1 MKKLRGSAIL
11 MIIAILGI
19 TGFQLYWLKT
29 NYDRE
34 KQNLELKTN
43 LAFRETILHL
53 QSSKLKL
60 EGLTLTMD
68 SSFKRTVTVNEKKPG
83 RKIIPKP
90 VKPGQP
96 PISMLNLI
104 QERMR
109 DSLKT
114 DSSGNTYVISV
125 SNDTMR
131 RVIVDSLRRMRG
143 PRKFLTVSHKL
154 DSVLHEGLET
164 KEVHIEGTI
173 RPRERRVT
181 ISPDNLPV
189 PPGIRDS
196 LQNRQGGVIIESRV
210 PALNDPDILIN
221 RPAPGSNAVFRLLY
235 DIDSLSLK
243 DSITIDEI
251 DSLFDIRLRREN
263 IDVGYKVSRLDSTDY
278 ASTGTVTIGFA
289 KPTHYNL
296 SLTSTMA
303 YMLKKLSLPILF
315 SLLLVG
321 ITITSFILLY
331 RNLLRQQRLGELKN
345 DFISNITHELKTPIA
360 TVGVA
365 IEALKNFNAI
375 DNPART
381 KEYLDI
387 SQQELQR
394 LNLLVDKVLKLSMFE
409 KKEIDL
415 KYELVDLADLVAEVV
430 SSMRLQIEKYDARVT
445 VRKEGETVLN
455 ADRLHLLSI
464 IFNLLDNALKYSK
477 SKPDIAIT
485 MIGSDDQLVLKVAD
499 NGIGIPAEYKE
510 KVFEKFFRVPH
521 GDTHNA
527 KGYGLG
533 LSYTAH
539 VIRKHHGT
547 IELNSEPGKGTE
559 FIFTL
564 PRNITS

>member
-1 MKKLRGSAIL
+1 MKKLRASAIL

-19 TGFQLYWLKT
+19 TGFQAYWLKT
-29 NYDRE
+29 NHDRE

-53 QSSKLKL
+53 QASKLKL
-60 EGLTLTMD
+60 EGITLTMD
-68 SSFKRTVTVNEKKPG
+68 SSFKRSMVVNAKKPG
-83 RKIIPKP
+83 RKLFQKP
-90 VKPGQP
+90 MKQGQA
-96 PISMLNLI
+96 PISVLNLI

-109 DSLKT
+109 DSLKV
-114 DSSGNTYVISV
+114 DSSGKTYVVSV
-125 SNDTMR
+125 TNDTMR
-131 RVIVDSLRRMRG
+131 RVIIDSLRRVRA
-143 PRKFLTVSHKL
+143 PHRFLTVTHKL
-154 DSVLHEGLET
+154 DSVIHDGLET
-164 KEVHIEGTI
+164 KEVQIEGTT
-173 RPRERRVT
+173 RPRKRLVT
-181 ISPDNLPV
+181 INPGNHPATPGKPDTMENM
-189 PPGIRDS
+189 
-196 LQNRQGGVIIESRV
+196 QGDVVIESRV
-210 PALNDPDILIN
+210 PVMNESDILIN
-221 RPAPGSNAVFRLLY
+221 RPAPGGNGVFRLLY
-235 DIDSLSLK
+235 DIDSLSVK
-243 DSITIDEI
+243 DSITIEEI
-251 DSLFDIRLRREN
+251 DSLFRIRLNNEN
-263 IDVGYKVSRLDSTDY
+263 IDVGYRVSRLDSTGF

-296 SLTSTMA
+296 SLTSTMS
-303 YMLKKLSLPILF
+303 YMLNKLSLPILF

-381 KEYLDI
+381 REYLDI

-415 KYELVDLADLVAEVV
+415 KYEWVDLADLVSEVV
-430 SSMRLQIEKYDARVT
+430 ASMRLQIEKYDARVI
-445 VRKEGETVLN
+445 VRKEGDTMLN
-455 ADRLHLLSI
+455 ADRLHLLSV
-464 IFNLLDNALKYSK
+464 IFNLVDNALKYSK
-477 SKPDIAIT
+477 SKPEISIT
-485 MIGSDDQLVLKVAD
+485 MTGSDDQLVLKVAD
-499 NGIGIPAEYKE
+499 NGIGIPAEYKG

-539 VIRKHHGT
+539 VIRKHQGT
-547 IELNSEPGKGTE
+547 VVLNSEPGQGTE

-564 PRNITS
+564 PKNIKS

>member
-173 RPRERRVT
+173 RPRERLVT